1 MSYHIKKD
9 GTPGICRAK
18 SGNCPYGDLSEH
30 FSSREDAQIYAD
42 KLNEIKK
49 INNKKLN
56 IFLNGLKEKGA
67 KTFYVGGFVRDEILG
82 KENKDIDIEIHNIT
96 EKDFIEISKNQ
107 NIQLDYVGKS
117 FGVFKANLEGEDF
130 DFSFPRT
137 EKQIGD
143 KHTDFEITVDPF
155 IGTDKAAERR
165 DFTINALM
173 KNTDTG
179 EILDY
184 YGGLDDLK
192 NKVIKHCSDK
202 FSEDALRVFRAAQFS
217 SRFNFKI
224 APETIELSRNID
236 CSNLPKER
244 IFEETNK
251 AILKS
256 NKPSVYFKNLNKL
269 NVANLY
275 FPNLTSKDLS
285 NIDKITK
292 EFKALYPK
300 DVTNIVIAEIYKNDE
315 VKITN
320 QTEIKEIKDSFVKLN
335 KESNQYINN
344 PNPKTLGELVYKSE
358 FLKNDRNAS
367 LTILK
372 DSVLNKKTSEESK
385 KLIKEFENFRETIR
399 KEYINGKE
407 LMDLGFK
414 PSKEFSEIIN
424 KSKLFAS
431 KGGKKKEFIK
441 TIKEDFNEY

>member
-9 GTPGICRAK
+9 GTPGVCRAK
-18 SGNCPYGDLSEH
+18 PGNCPYGDSSEH
-30 FSSREDAQIYAD
+30 FKTKEEAQLYAD
-42 KLNEIKK
+42 KKNDKQNTI
-49 INNKKLN
+49 NKKLN
-56 IFLNGLKEKGA
+56 NILLKLRKSGA
-67 KTFYVGGFVRDEILG
+67 KTFYVGGYVRDELLG
-82 KENKDIDIEIHNIT
+82 KENKDIDIEIHNIS
-96 EKDFIEISKNQ
+96 EDNFINILKSQ
-107 NIQLDYVGKS
+107 NIKLDYVGKS
-117 FGVFKANLEGEDF
+117 FGVFKASLDGEDF

-137 EKQIGD
+137 EVQTGD
-143 KHTDFEITVDPF
+143 KHTDFEISVDPF
-155 IGTDKAAERR
+155 IGTEKAAERR

-173 KNTDTG
+173 KDTETG
-179 EILDY
+179 EIIDY
-184 YGGLDDLK
+184 YNGIKDLE
-192 NKVIKHCSDK
+192 NKTIKHCSDK

-256 NKPSVYFKNLNKL
+256 NKPSIYFKNLNKL

-275 FPNLTSKDLS
+275 FPKLTSKDLS

-300 DVTNIVIAEIYKNDE
+300 DVTNVVIAEIYKNDE

-320 QTEIKEIKDSFVKLN
+320 QTEIKELKDSFVKLN

-344 PNPKTLGELVYKSE
+344 PNSKTLGELVYKSE

-372 DSVLNKKTSEESK
+372 DSVLNKKTSEESR
-385 KLIKEFENFRETIR
+385 KLIKDFENFRETIR

-441 TIKEDFNEY
+441 TIKE

>member
-1 MSYHIKKD
+1 ME
-9 GTPGICRAK
+9 T
-18 SGNCPYGDLSEH
+18 
-30 FSSREDAQIYAD
+30 
-42 KLNEIKK
+42 KK

-56 IFLNGLKEKGA
+56 IFLNSLKEKGA

-130 DFSFPRT
+130 DFSFPRN

-192 NKVIKHCSDK
+192 NKVIKHCSNK

-256 NKPSVYFKNLNKL
+256 NKPSIYFKNLNKL

-275 FPNLTSKDLS
+275 FP
-285 NIDKITK
+285 KI
-292 EFKALYPK
+292 YP
-300 DVTNIVIAEIYKNDE
+300 I
-315 VKITN
+315 
-320 QTEIKEIKDSFVKLN
+320 
-335 KESNQYINN
+335 
-344 PNPKTLGELVYKSE
+344 
-358 FLKNDRNAS
+358 
-367 LTILK
+367 
-372 DSVLNKKTSEESK
+372 
-385 KLIKEFENFRETIR
+385 
-399 KEYINGKE
+399 
-407 LMDLGFK
+407 
-414 PSKEFSEIIN
+414 
-424 KSKLFAS
+424 
-431 KGGKKKEFIK
+431 
-441 TIKEDFNEY
+441 